1 MSHQRMWVKSGNNS
15 VTTRNAITTLKY
27 KIFTIFILI
36 QSFMIRTGTSIQP
49 AFESVY
55 VWIFYYVGAGV
66 QFSNINQG
74 ASVDDSFTMLQVGNT
89 ILTCFASYT
98 ALSVILEDGN
108 Y

>member
-1 MSHQRMWVKSGNNS
+1 MYIHS
-15 VTTRNAITTLKY
+15 
-27 KIFTIFILI
+27 
-36 QSFMIRTGTSIQP
+36 

-74 ASVDDSFTMLQVGNT
+74 ASVDDSFTMLQVRNS
-89 ILTCFASYT
+89 ILICIASHT
-98 ALSVILEDGN
+98 ALSIILEDGN